1 MRPLSRFFRP
11 PPALGKLETPAAVL
25 DEAAVRNLPDG
36 EALRDL
42 AGLSA
47 GASPAS
53 PSLERTAQE
62 RVAQLIDADAIDFD
76 GLCAAPLNVSALLS
90 VAGLSS
96 NPNGIDRAVGHRYRG
111 CHGAADRRSGH
122 SAA

>member
-11 PPALGKLETPAAVL
+11 PPAQAQLETPAAVL
-25 DEAAVRNLPDG
+25 DEAAVRKLPDG
-36 EALRDL
+36 EVLRDL

-47 GASPAS
+47 GASPAT
-53 PSLERTAQE
+53 PRLERTAQE

-90 VAGLSS
+90 VAGLST
-96 NPNGIDRAVGHRYRG
+96 NPDRLPRALTLIEDPHRVARLG
-111 CHGAADRRSGH
+111 VE
-122 SAA
+122 